1 MSRRNPRTYRSLSD
15 LTRLM
20 ATRSCPGANILS
32 ACTTTLRSVNPEQNT
47 TTYYM
52 SKIHRHDGEKEQR
65 ETHEG
70 RGVGGRGGKEGG
82 KERGRGEVDQGEME

>member
-20 ATRSCPGANILS
+20 ATPSCPGANILS
-32 ACTTTLRSVNPEQNT
+32 ACTTTLRSVNSEQNT

-52 SKIHRHDGEKEQR
+52 SKMQSHGGDKEQR

-70 RGVGGRGGKEGG
+70 RGGGREG
-82 KERGRGEVDQGEME
+82 EGRKVGRREGEVR

>member
-1 MSRRNPRTYRSLSD
+1 MSLSD

-52 SKIHRHDGEKEQR
+52 SKIQRHDGEKEQR
-65 ETHEG
+65 EIKEG
-70 RGVGGRGGKEGG
+70 REGWREGGGGKEGG
-82 KERGRGEVDQGEME
+82 KKRGRGEIDQGEVD